1 MLTLE
6 VIQKRRDELS
16 ASLVL
21 SETDLDLLKDRAR
34 DLKKEISNTKGAIME
49 IDRII
54 EAHY

>member
-6 VIQKRRDELS
+6 VFQTRRDQLS
-16 ASLVL
+16 SCLTT
-21 SETDLDLLKDRAR
+21 SEVDLELLKERMKVI
-34 DLKKEISNTKGAIME
+34 KKEIANTKGAILE